1 MTALFTVGV
10 ILLILG
16 FAATLGA
23 ALLRPAEKAR
33 ISAAISSVAHNL
45 NSSDPRIIA
54 QLPLRLTVWFLDRFL
69 GKRSFSLRRLGRS
82 VVFGALLFGFS
93 LGLSTLR
100 SGNLPFPVEDAPWH
114 TFDRAFGAIEAS
126 AKTIAENPKQT
137 PETRARLAKA
147 INKVKS
153 LRNAENRSTYSVI
166 YFPLLVL
173 VCSVFMSLSF
183 SIARC
188 LLIEMGTANHLVSL
202 LALGVLCVLMIPCW
216 YFCTFTAIHFITSP
230 VIVLTVV
237 ELANFGHSFSITV
250 SLIMTL
256 LLVII
261 GLLSAN
267 TWLKVLVSTLVIPLT
282 ASSCVWVCALILF
295 VVKKPLHWSL
305 SQF

>member
-202 LALGVLCVLMIPCW
+202 CFGSSLRAHDPVLVFLYFHSDSLYNQSCHCSNSGRAGEFWAQLFNYRFVDNDLAPGHNWTSFCKYLAERVGEHGGDSSDSQFLRLGVCTDTLCC
-216 YFCTFTAIHFITSP
+216 
-230 VIVLTVV
+230 
-237 ELANFGHSFSITV
+237 
-250 SLIMTL
+250 
-256 LLVII
+256 
-261 GLLSAN
+261 
-267 TWLKVLVSTLVIPLT
+267 
-282 ASSCVWVCALILF
+282 
-295 VVKKPLHWSL
+295 
-305 SQF
+305 